1 MQVEG
6 CYVGGW
12 QAGRANNGGS
22 CAVSPQLLSIR
33 SVRLSALCT
42 LQCAGHFC
50 WAMPV
55 LHARVGG
62 LPGTRLTNPSERQI
76 RSTQPAA
83 VPQRPTPQDIAGRS
97 ATLLVSWFLVRS
109 DIQAAKQ
116 WDRVRRGSMPRNR
129 DGTPEATPP
138 VLVRGLTWQRMS
150 SSGSRAL
157 SPTAINNGEEASP
170 QGPCQLSGI
179 CGRVHSLVECL
190 LAQESHRVSQS
201 ESTEWTEV
209 GAQRTILCSCTA
221 RQAERCRSC
230 RAQGRTSNRQALA
243 PPRARRLRRPHGAG
257 GRSTAPM
264 TTVCSPDTPC
274 HRPVPPGDPATDT
287 TDTLGYGYIAAR
299 PDTAFCSSHQT
310 GSALTAH
317 PLACNRLPAYAAIV
331 TSRRKRSPP
340 NRIKSRHRRRRNI
353 GPGRSNGNDSDPAFG
368 PSDVWKQL
376 FLFRPTGYTR
386 SRRGSVL

>member
-1 MQVEG
+1 MLCYRSTFFELAYETSTKPPLPSLPGPEMQVEG

-83 VPQRPTPQDIAGRS
+83 VPQRPAPQDIAGRS

-170 QGPCQLSGI
+170 QGPCQLYGI
-179 CGRVHSLVECL
+179 CSRYTHLSSAC
-190 LAQESHRVSQS
+190 SHR
-201 ESTEWTEV
+201 
-209 GAQRTILCSCTA
+209 RTV
-221 RQAERCRSC
+221 EYH
-230 RAQGRTSNRQALA
+230 N
-243 PPRARRLRRPHGAG
+243 
-257 GRSTAPM
+257 
-264 TTVCSPDTPC
+264 
-274 HRPVPPGDPATDT
+274 
-287 TDTLGYGYIAAR
+287 
-299 PDTAFCSSHQT
+299 
-310 GSALTAH
+310 
-317 PLACNRLPAYAAIV
+317 
-331 TSRRKRSPP
+331 
-340 NRIKSRHRRRRNI
+340 
-353 GPGRSNGNDSDPAFG
+353 
-368 PSDVWKQL
+368 
-376 FLFRPTGYTR
+376 
-386 SRRGSVL
+386 